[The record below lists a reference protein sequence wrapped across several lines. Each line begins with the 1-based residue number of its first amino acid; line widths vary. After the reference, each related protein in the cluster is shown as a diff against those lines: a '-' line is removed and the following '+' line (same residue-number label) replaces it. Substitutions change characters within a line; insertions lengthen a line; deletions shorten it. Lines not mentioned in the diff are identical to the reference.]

1 MGDVRPMLDRMA
13 HGTVHAVSALATDVP
28 ERRRLDGR
36 AVIRWFG
43 LLCLM
48 GAAFFGGYVAWL
60 LWGTGLQT
68 QRAQD
73 ALRPAME
80 GQIADPRPPS
90 EGPKPGSQVVPGSA
104 YAVIKIPRIGL
115 DMVVVQGTDYT
126 SLKAGPGHYA
136 DTADPWDGTGRV
148 GIAGHRTTYLHP
160 FFNLD
165 QVLPGDTIELL
176 TGFGAY
182 TYTVTKNFVMPEA
195 TAGVVLRQTSQPTL
209 VLTTC
214 NPRYASS
221 QRLIVEADLTQ
232 PPA

>member
-1 MGDVRPMLDRMA
+1 MA
-13 HGTVHAVSALATDVP
+13 SVPTDVGTP
-28 ERRRLDGR
+28 KRFSWHTAL
-36 AVIRWFG
+36 RWFG
-43 LLCLM
+43 VLCLM
-48 GAAFFGGYVAWL
+48 GAAYFAGYVAWL
-60 LWGTGLQT
+60 LWGTGIQT
-68 QRAQD
+68 QQAQNSFQPTVQQWTQHPQPVPPIGT
-73 ALRPAME
+73 A
-80 GQIADPRPPS
+80 PRIL
-90 EGPKPGSQVVPGSA
+90 PGDA
-104 YAVIKIPRIGL
+104 YAVILISRINL

-126 SLKAGPGHYA
+126 SLKAGPGHYV

-182 TYTVTKNFVMPEA
+182 TYTVTKNFVLPEA

-232 PPA
+232 PTA